1 MNVYMNKEERKKMNN
16 HFIKQYQILDNIC
29 KNLEFDLTFYENE
42 NNENKEKM
50 KDDYN
55 EIKKIKYEYL
65 KLYSMIISKFY
76 KI

>member
-16 HFIKQYQILDNIC
+16 HFIKQYQILDNIS

-42 NNENKEKM
+42 NKEKIEKM
-50 KDDYN
+50 KDDYK